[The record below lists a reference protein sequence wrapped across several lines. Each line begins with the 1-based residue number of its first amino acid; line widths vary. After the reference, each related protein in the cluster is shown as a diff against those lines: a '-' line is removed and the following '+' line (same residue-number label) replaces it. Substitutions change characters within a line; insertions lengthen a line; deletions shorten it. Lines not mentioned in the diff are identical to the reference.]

1 MMPMENNTSSFYK
14 NNFYIDPNLIV
25 NKQLFET
32 VQDMAICSI
41 CTGLVIDPQQC
52 IKCENCFCKIC
63 VNMWIGKSNTCP
75 YKCKEWK
82 LIDASR
88 VMKAVLDKILIEC
101 PKNCSLKQLKYY
113 NIISHINEC
122 ESKIVNCPTC
132 GSKVNE
138 ELICK
143 ESYYELKIQNE
154 ILKKRI
160 EQLEMDK
167 LNLEGMRKALN
178 NHSNIKEKFIKDD
191 FENEIN
197 ILPKNQNLG
206 CKTKKNFANF
216 IDKKGLNK
224 PHHLFIHEE
233 NSKSNFRFAC
243 CNKEYDCVN
252 CHFEQEGHQHQMEII
267 TSVTCKE
274 CLYVSKSIHDNTCTL
289 CGVSFQKKRSH
300 ERSMGNVIKFKN
312 SNRKRNKKNLLE
324 EVQQGE
330 EDKIKN
336 VSLKENILESYCLM
350 SENSIISLDNQPNN
364 LNINVNSLSINV
376 KRAPASKVFREKNIF
391 VKNFI

>member
-1 MMPMENNTSSFYK
+1 
-14 NNFYIDPNLIV
+14 
-25 NKQLFET
+25 
-32 VQDMAICSI
+32 
-41 CTGLVIDPQQC
+41 
-52 IKCENCFCKIC
+52 
-63 VNMWIGKSNTCP
+63 
-75 YKCKEWK
+75 
-82 LIDASR
+82 
-88 VMKAVLDKILIEC
+88 
-101 PKNCSLKQLKYY
+101 
-113 NIISHINEC
+113 
-122 ESKIVNCPTC
+122 
-132 GSKVNE
+132 
-138 ELICK
+138 
-143 ESYYELKIQNE
+143 
-154 ILKKRI
+154 
-160 EQLEMDK
+160 
-167 LNLEGMRKALN
+167 
-178 NHSNIKEKFIKDD
+178 
-191 FENEIN
+191 
-197 ILPKNQNLG
+197 
-206 CKTKKNFANF
+206 
-216 IDKKGLNK
+216 
-224 PHHLFIHEE
+224 
-233 NSKSNFRFAC
+233 
-243 CNKEYDCVN
+243 
-252 CHFEQEGHQHQMEII
+252 MEII